1 MRAVVVT
8 NPGPAE
14 ALRVIDVPTPV
25 VGPGEV
31 RIAVAAAA
39 VNPVDIQTRAGV
51 YHELG
56 WVDQPEH
63 TGLGWD
69 VAGTVSAVGADVT
82 ASTPT
87 LQMGMRV
94 AALVPGVDRPLG
106 AYADEVV
113 VSPDA
118 VAVVPDGLGLLKAAT
133 MPLNG
138 LTALQALDI
147 LGDPA
152 GRRLL
157 VTGAAGAVGGYA
169 VQLAAQRG
177 WSVVALARETDRA
190 FITRGGARQLV
201 LTPEELGEG
210 TVDAVFDPA
219 ALGDSAVQVLRDGG
233 RYVGVIPYAV
243 PKGQRGIHPEAVFV
257 KPDAAALAQLLHQ
270 MAAGTLEARV
280 HATVPLT
287 GVGKAHHGVEAGGTR
302 GRWVLVP

>member
-1 MRAVVVT
+1 VASTSLVESSNLKRLCKFAQPPRTKGLTRMRAVVVT

-14 ALRVIDVPTPV
+14 GLRVIDVPTPV

-31 RIAVAAAA
+31 RIAVAAAT

-82 ASTPT
+82 ASTPR
-87 LQMGMRV
+87 MRVGMRV
-94 AALVPGVDRPLG
+94 AALVPGVDKPLG

-113 VSPDA
+113 ASPDA
-118 VAVVPDGLGLLKAAT
+118 VAAVPDGLDLVEAAT
-133 MPLNG
+133 VPLNG

-157 VTGAAGAVGGYA
+157 VTGAAGAVGGTPYSSPP
-169 VQLAAQRG
+169 
-177 WSVVALARETDRA
+177 SVAGPSWLWPVRR
-190 FITRGGARQLV
+190 
-201 LTPEELGEG
+201 
-210 TVDAVFDPA
+210 TVRSSP
-219 ALGDSAVQVLRDGG
+219 G
-233 RYVGVIPYAV
+233 
-243 PKGQRGIHPEAVFV
+243 
-257 KPDAAALAQLLHQ
+257 
-270 MAAGTLEARV
+270 EARDSSC
-280 HATVPLT
+280 
-287 GVGKAHHGVEAGGTR
+287 
-302 GRWVLVP
+302 